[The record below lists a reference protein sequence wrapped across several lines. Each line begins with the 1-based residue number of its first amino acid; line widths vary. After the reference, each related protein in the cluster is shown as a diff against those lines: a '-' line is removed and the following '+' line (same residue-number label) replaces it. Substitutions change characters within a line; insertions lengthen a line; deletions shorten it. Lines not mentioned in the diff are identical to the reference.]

1 MKNILIFLLTV
12 FITTTIWAGEVKKLE
27 PVKKDVKEIEKTSEN
42 LKLKVQPKVIAKEA
56 KKGEVL
62 VPEQKKLDDSS
73 NKVGTEEEAKKEDPQ
88 VVEEKKYESK
98 TFVLNSKKQTAKSL
112 GTYYLKGNLALPENF
127 KVEDVPNDGGGVIE
141 ITWEYHS
148 KNNPEKFELLR
159 KSSKEEKFSKIKDF
173 DASFITYSYKDKTN
187 KVWESYEYKV
197 EAGSKSF
204 IVIPSINKRKEAVAS
219 WKFPAK
225 TLPKKFIISRR
236 VIAKYKEAVKTK
248 KDFKLIGSLESPK
261 NVTYS
266 FRNNSLNDDL
276 SYEYKVRVKKDG
288 LYAETKAKKVS
299 SEAAW
304 FDMKKLVM
312 LLAGIF
318 LVFAIVFFI
327 RMARSGKELYI
338 RRIAGLDAVD
348 DAVGRATEMGRE
360 IMFVP
365 GITDIDDPQ
374 TIAGL
379 TILGRVAKLTAQYK
393 TPLSVPVSRSMV
405 MITGREIVKESY
417 LSAGRP
423 ENFQDGMIYYLTDD
437 QFGFAA
443 GVDGI
448 MVREK
453 PATIF
458 LQGAFYAESLILA
471 ETGHHI
477 GAIQISGT
485 AAPSQLPFFIT
496 ACDYTLMGEE
506 LYAASAYLS
515 REPQLLGSLRGQ
527 DAGKAMILLAITVGI
542 ILETASYIF
551 DMPGLSIK
559 EFFELK

>member
-1 MKNILIFLLTV
+1 MRNILILLLLIVTTFV
-12 FITTTIWAGEVKKLE
+12 FAQELKKAPIKNLVKVEPLKKGLTKLKVV
-27 PVKKDVKEIEKTSEN
+27 PTKDANGEIEKKEVN
-42 LKLKVQPKVIAKEA
+42 KLTD
-56 KKGEVL
+56 KKAALVAVNNADGEV
-62 VPEQKKLDDSS
+62 EKKE
-73 NKVGTEEEAKKEDPQ
+73 GTETEE
-88 VVEEKKYESK
+88 VVEEVKFESK
-98 TFVLNSKKQTAKSL
+98 TFVLEKNAKIVEKK
-112 GTYYLKGNLALPENF
+112 GFYYIKNGLALPQNLTV
-127 KVEDVPNDGGGVIE
+127 KDVPDDGGGVLE
-141 ITWEYHS
+141 ITWTYHT
-148 KNNPEKFELLR
+148 KNKPELFELLR
-159 KSSKEEKFSKIKDF
+159 KSAKETKFQKIKDF
-173 DASFITYSYKDKTN
+173 DTSNVKYSFTDKNNKEWETYQYQIQVN
-187 KVWESYEYKV
+187 GKVLEINGNPILPE
-197 EAGSKSF
+197 
-204 IVIPSINKRKEAVAS
+204 PTLNKRKKMDVN
-219 WKFPAK
+219 WKYPAK
-225 TLPKKFIISRR
+225 KLPKEFTIARRII
-236 VIAKYKEAVKTK
+236 K
-248 KDFKLIGSLESPK
+248 KDKKTEYKKIGTLKSEK
-261 NVTYS
+261 NVIYS
-266 FRNNSLNDDL
+266 FRNNSLNNDITY
-276 SYEYKVRVKKDG
+276 SYKVRVKRDG
-288 LYAETKAKKVS
+288 LYSDSKVEEGQS
-299 SEAAW
+299 KIAW
-304 FDMKKLVM
+304 FDTNKKVM
-312 LLAGIF
+312 LISGIF
-318 LVFAIVFFI
+318 LVFAIMFFI

-393 TPLSVPVSRSMV
+393 TPLSVPVSKSMV
-405 MITGREIVKESY
+405 MVTGREIVKESY

-527 DAGKAMILLAITVGI
+527 DAGKALILLAIVAGI
-542 ILETASYIF
+542 ILESFYHTLLHF
-551 DMPGLSIK
+551 QH
-559 EFFELK
+559 